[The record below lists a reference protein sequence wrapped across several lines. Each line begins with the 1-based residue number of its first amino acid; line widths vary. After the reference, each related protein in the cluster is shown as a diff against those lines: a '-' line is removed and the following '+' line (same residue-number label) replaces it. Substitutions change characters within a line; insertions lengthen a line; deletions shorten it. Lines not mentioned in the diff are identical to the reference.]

1 MDSVAYRP
9 CDVRARELLGA
20 RRSTVFAPP
29 ARYMLPAAGD
39 YEAIRKP
46 VGAERETNPA
56 AKGLSAQA
64 AGITAKVAE
73 VDAWVRA
80 HPDSE
85 RWLFECHRGE
95 ERYRLLMPSYR
106 SPGSRIAV

>member
-1 MDSVAYRP
+1 
-9 CDVRARELLGA
+9 
-20 RRSTVFAPP
+20 
-29 ARYMLPAAGD
+29 
-39 YEAIRKP
+39 
-46 VGAERETNPA
+46 
-56 AKGLSAQA
+56 
-64 AGITAKVAE
+64 